1 MVDIPAYL
9 ARVGFDGTPRPDAET
24 LIRLH
29 RAHREAIPYENFD
42 VQLGRALTLDPAA
55 AFDKIVHRGRGGWCY
70 EQNGTF
76 GLVLQTIG
84 FRVERL
90 AGAVYRPVR
99 GDANIGSHLVLLVH
113 LDEPWFADVGFGA
126 GGPHDPAP
134 LREGPISSDFRR
146 LRLERVDGGWWR
158 YWALAES
165 GPPNFD
171 FHPERRDTDLL
182 SAMCA
187 RLQTD
192 PNSVF
197 LNRAIVQRAEPH
209 RALML
214 NDRSFGVV
222 DRDGLRLREIASPS
236 EYLTVL
242 KQEFGL
248 DLPEAGNLWARFGER
263 PPQPPVSPPTQA

>member
-1 MVDIPAYL
+1 MDLAAYL
-9 ARVGFDGTPRPDAET
+9 ARIGYDAMPRPDAET
-24 LIRLH
+24 LIRIH
-29 RAHREAIPYENFD
+29 RAHREAIPYENLD
-42 VQLGRALTLDPAA
+42 VQFGRPLTVDPAA

-70 EQNGTF
+70 EMNGTL
-76 GLVLQTIG
+76 GLALQAIG

-90 AGAVYRPVR
+90 AGAVFRPLR

-134 LREGPISSDFRR
+134 LREGPISSDFRK
-146 LRLERVDGGWWR
+146 LRLERVEGGWWR
-158 YWALAES
+158 YWATPES

-171 FHPERRDTDLL
+171 FHPERGDPDLL
-182 SAMCA
+182 SAVCA

-197 LNRAIVQRAEPH
+197 INNAIVMRADPH
-209 RALML
+209 RVVML
-214 NDRSFGVV
+214 RDRSFGAI
-222 DRDGLRLREIASPS
+222 DKDGLTTREIASPS

-242 KQEFGL
+242 KQEFRL
-248 DLPEAGNLWARFGER
+248 DLPEAGNLWGRFDER
-263 PPQPPVSPPTQA
+263 PPPPPVSPPPQA